1 MAGKSKRNNEDNI
14 PEGLD
19 DLLNELTGN
28 KNNTEDNIPEGLDDL
43 LNQIKGKKSTATK
56 PKRKRGR
63 PRKKKTSP
71 PGALTKYSKTE
82 DVDSRILE
90 LLGLEYTFD
99 LDYDDYANLLKEKL
113 IEVSR
118 GSEETS
124 TEDAILLR
132 EELKKARG
140 NKGKGTFKVKK
151 KISKDSFTNFNVGG
165 PKKDTAQTRKPAY
178 ALLKGKDISE
188 KSQRVDDLKENQKEE
203 KKERKQSDNQILKSI
218 SKSLDRIIG
227 ILSKQL
233 KFDKDQSEKQ
243 RKLEER
249 GKRKDKENK
258 RESAF
263 SKGIKSL
270 AKVAGKIFS
279 PLQDFFGKIIR
290 FFTVIFLGKV
300 FQKFLKWFTDPKNES
315 KIKTIGRLLKTFW
328 PAILAGLVFLNPL
341 GRLIT
346 KAVFVIGKGVAKLL
360 KVAIPSLLKFG
371 MRNPKVAAA
380 LAAAGLF
387 TFGAWGPKVIPGLT
401 NDEEDD
407 DEVKSYKR
415 GGKITTESGQDIR
428 GAGVDTQLIAA
439 RPGEIVINKETV
451 NAVGAD
457 YFLGL
462 NRQYGGSNANKPK
475 TAKVQAASGGGLILP
490 AFAYGGEVGGEGKE
504 ESKLQ
509 KPRKQDKNFKDRY
522 ISGDRSL
529 LNQVALGNYDEAL
542 KILGLKNDNNTGSGQ
557 EKPRKQDKN
566 FKDRYISGDRSL
578 LNQVALGNYDEALKI
593 LGLKNDNNTGSGQE
607 KPRRRESDSKSN
619 SSSGQGFDSG
629 FFDPEKLKGKAKE
642 KYHGIIRSIYSTFA
656 DPLKRSEAE
665 KYVTQEEYDKLSP
678 EQQLD
683 KLVIGSIDK
692 DTGAVLR
699 TKTALTK
706 RMQDKQD
713 ATIAAIRK
721 GSNSDNLFERA
732 RADIMNRGMIPLP
745 SQILSSLGATKGFD
759 KAISG
764 LSGGR
769 INRASAV
776 ISGLEMTAKGLLGD
790 LGKPLRTDASS
801 IIEYNKPLMDFAIEN
816 NLVNSKGEFL
826 IGKDSWSE
834 ILKEKAYA
842 TQDVR
847 LSDEE
852 KEKGFRIV
860 GETKNRQGAYKVID
874 DKGKE
879 QTRYTEHLY
888 DKMQRESMGSAA
900 ASKIAN
906 YGLGQFVFSIDP
918 KTGKAMVTDSWDSN
932 NSADYYFGESESA
945 AKNVNPYPAAFKG
958 LSGLLRV
965 NQNSFFG
972 LGNRGFANTLPAGI
986 DIKSQSTFNTD
997 QQIKNNQAYAAS
1009 KGKYYSST
1017 TGKTYGSYAEALKDP
1032 AVAAAAEAEKT
1043 KQRKAQQSQRMS
1055 MAKLMNNNSA
1065 GLYYSSTTGKTY
1077 ANYAEALKDPQVA
1090 AAAEVEK
1097 TKQRFS
1103 FSPSSKPS
1111 QTTTPSKPSQTTT
1124 PSKPKRWAMDPRGW
1138 FGMEGGGV
1146 IKENTGM
1153 DIPGGGTDRQRIDV
1167 QPGEYVLPVD
1177 KVMKMGGPGKLDR
1190 MVADLDSNSTPAKM
1204 GLRNKDISEGITPY
1218 SVQGSGE
1225 IDIETLPL
1233 SGLGGMGGSSGTL
1246 NSPNGTQ
1253 DEFFSP
1259 ISSAG
1264 LSERQRFM
1272 DTIGISAFT

>member
-28 KNNTEDNIPEGLDDL
+28 KNNKEDNIPEGLDDL

-71 PGALTKYSKTE
+71 PGALTTYSKTE

-118 GSEETS
+118 GTEETS
-124 TEDAILLR
+124 TEDAMLLR

-178 ALLKGKDISE
+178 ALLKGKEISE
-188 KSQRVDDLKENQKEE
+188 KSQRVDDLKEE

-233 KFDKDQSEKQ
+233 KFDKDQVEKQ

-328 PAILAGLVFLNPL
+328 PTILAGLVFLNPL

-360 KVAIPSLLKFG
+360 KVAIPSLLRFG
-371 MRNPKVAAA
+371 MRNPISATA

-387 TFGAWGPKVIPGLT
+387 TFGAWGPKVIPGLV
-401 NDEEDD
+401 NDEED

-415 GGKITTESGQDIR
+415 GGKITTESGQDIK

-439 RPGEIVINKETV
+439 RPGEVVINKETV
-451 NAVGAD
+451 NALGAD

-462 NRQYGGSNANKPK
+462 NRQHGGSNANKPK

-490 AFAYGGEVGGEGKE
+490 AFSNGGMVGEGPE
-504 ESKLQ
+504 ESRIQ
-509 KPRKQDKNFKDRY
+509 KPRKPSKPEDIASGLDSNLIEWAKANPTLARALKVGDIGYREAQSVFDYGSRVAQQVPKVVQPTIDYGSRVAQQVPKVVQPTIDYGSRVAQQVPKVVQPTDYGSRVAQQVPKVVQPTIDYGNNFIGGISKIPSKIEENIPLVQGFADAGAEALPAILSGFLGIKRTDRSISKNMQRAMLDAQKTATEKGRDFIEYEDYAENAGGIAGKYTMGRVADSEFLRDAQGRIIGMSQAYDTNRPADESMAQAWAKSKKFLGIDNSKDVDEFNRLVANRMSSEGASEEEIQKSLM
-522 ISGDRSL
+522 ISGGESGQMGDLRT
-529 LNQVALGNYDEAL
+529 AIYKPFEAL
-542 KILGLKNDNNTGSGQ
+542 LDISQKMHGGRGSTTHEIIFDKDVLGFDPVKVMPKPFYGPGGDPSGSGSGQ
-557 EKPRKQDKN
+557 AQQKMP
-566 FKDRYISGDRSL
+566 ISVS
-578 LNQVALGNYDEALKI
+578 
-593 LGLKNDNNTGSGQE
+593 
-607 KPRRRESDSKSN
+607 
-619 SSSGQGFDSG
+619 
-629 FFDPEKLKGKAKE
+629 
-642 KYHGIIRSIYSTFA
+642 
-656 DPLKRSEAE
+656 
-665 KYVTQEEYDKLSP
+665 
-678 EQQLD
+678 
-683 KLVIGSIDK
+683 
-692 DTGAVLR
+692 
-699 TKTALTK
+699 
-706 RMQDKQD
+706 
-713 ATIAAIRK
+713 
-721 GSNSDNLFERA
+721 
-732 RADIMNRGMIPLP
+732 
-745 SQILSSLGATKGFD
+745 
-759 KAISG
+759 
-764 LSGGR
+764 
-769 INRASAV
+769 
-776 ISGLEMTAKGLLGD
+776 
-790 LGKPLRTDASS
+790 
-801 IIEYNKPLMDFAIEN
+801 
-816 NLVNSKGEFL
+816 
-826 IGKDSWSE
+826 
-834 ILKEKAYA
+834 
-842 TQDVR
+842 
-847 LSDEE
+847 
-852 KEKGFRIV
+852 
-860 GETKNRQGAYKVID
+860 
-874 DKGKE
+874 
-879 QTRYTEHLY
+879 
-888 DKMQRESMGSAA
+888 
-900 ASKIAN
+900 
-906 YGLGQFVFSIDP
+906 
-918 KTGKAMVTDSWDSN
+918 
-932 NSADYYFGESESA
+932 SA
-945 AKNVNPYPAAFKG
+945 AK
-958 LSGLLRV
+958 
-965 NQNSFFG
+965 
-972 LGNRGFANTLPAGI
+972 
-986 DIKSQSTFNTD
+986 
-997 QQIKNNQAYAAS
+997 
-1009 KGKYYSST
+1009 
-1017 TGKTYGSYAEALKDP
+1017 E
-1032 AVAAAAEAEKT
+1032 
-1043 KQRKAQQSQRMS
+1043 KAQQSQRMS

-1111 QTTTPSKPSQTTT
+1111 QTITPSKPSQTTT

-1138 FGMEGGGV
+1138 FGMEGGGF

-1233 SGLGGMGGSSGTL
+1233 SGLGGMGGSSGAL